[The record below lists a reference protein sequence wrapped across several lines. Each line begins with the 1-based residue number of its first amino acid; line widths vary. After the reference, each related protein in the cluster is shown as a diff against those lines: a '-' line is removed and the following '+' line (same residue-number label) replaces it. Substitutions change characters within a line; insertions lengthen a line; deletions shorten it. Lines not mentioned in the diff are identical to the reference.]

1 MKIISV
7 INYKGGVGK
16 TTITANLA
24 GELAFRGYKVLMMD
38 VDPQTN
44 LTFSFV
50 KPEIWKNLYS
60 NSRTLQQWFY
70 NIINDG
76 VLLPLTDFIFE
87 PDTVKQYL
95 GDNDGKLSL
104 ISSNLGLIDVDVDL
118 AYNLGGGGSVTQIK
132 NKYLK
137 GHQWILKGLTD
148 LANFEDYDVVLIDC
162 PPNFNIVTKNSLV
175 ASDYILIPAKPD
187 YLSTLGIDYLRN
199 RINNLVKEYNE
210 YAQLDETSQVKKIY
224 PKVLGV
230 VFTMIQIYDGKPIS
244 SLQTY
249 INNTKKL
256 GIPVFESYVKE
267 NKSIFADAPEAGFPI
282 VLKRASNETERDVI
296 QGIEN
301 FTTELLNKINL

>member
-24 GELAFRGYKVLMMD
+24 GELAFRGYKVLMID

-50 KPEIWKNLYS
+50 KPDIWQKFYS
-60 NSRTLQQWFY
+60 NSKTLQQWFDK
-70 NIINDG
+70 IIDES
-76 VLLPLTDFIFE
+76 VLLPLKDFIFE

-104 ISSNLGLIDVDVDL
+104 ISSSLGLIDVDVEL
-118 AYNLGGGGSVTQIK
+118 AATLGGGSPRQT
-132 NKYLK
+132 NNRYLK
-137 GHQWILKGLTD
+137 VHQWILKGLTN
-148 LANFEDYDVVLIDC
+148 LSHYEDYDVVLIDC
-162 PPNFNIVTKNSLV
+162 PPNFNMVTKNSLV

-187 YLSTLGIDYLRN
+187 YLSTIGIDYLNR
-199 RINNLVKEYNE
+199 RINKLVKDYNDS
-210 YAQLDETSQVKKIY
+210 AQSDETSQTKKIH
-224 PKVLGV
+224 PKILGV
-230 VFTMIQIYDGKPIS
+230 VFTMIQIYAGKPIS

-301 FTTELLNKINL
+301 FTTELLNEINL